1 MAFKT
6 VDQDGNTIQA
16 PVIRMVFVCDRCGN
30 SIGFRNAMETFK
42 LVYSD
47 NHNDHRSFCSKI
59 CVMEVIR
66 TEFDQTPV
74 EITA

>member
-1 MAFKT
+1 MAWRT
-6 VDQDGNTIQA
+6 VDENGQAIQA
-16 PVIRMVFVCDRCGN
+16 SVIRMEFVCDRCGN
-30 SIGFRNAMETFK
+30 TIGLRNGMETFK

-66 TEFDQTPV
+66 SEFNQIPV
-74 EITA
+74 EVMA